1 LIVTSR
7 EDIADLLD
15 ATKECFIQKGL
26 MSAWERVV
34 AVVVQP
40 GIDFS
45 DMQVARY
52 RPQLAA
58 ELVAYHSSLPGIMTY
73 EVHAADYQ
81 SETAI
86 GKLVMDHFTIMKVGP
101 CLTNAYREAI
111 YALAQIEIDW
121 LKGKKGYRLSGI
133 RHILESVMKNNPEH
147 WQNYYSGEPLEVAF
161 LRQYSYRDRI
171 RYYWNYP
178 EVETAVKRL
187 LKNLH
192 RPIPFVL
199 IKQYFPDLYPAIESG
214 EISPTV
220 YSLIKGRIGQTL
232 APYFRACK
240 QSAA

>member
-1 LIVTSR
+1 
-7 EDIADLLD
+7 
-15 ATKECFIQKGL
+15 
-26 MSAWERVV
+26 
-34 AVVVQP
+34 
-40 GIDFS
+40 
-45 DMQVARY
+45 
-52 RPQLAA
+52 
-58 ELVAYHSSLPGIMTY
+58 
-73 EVHAADYQ
+73 
-81 SETAI
+81 
-86 GKLVMDHFTIMKVGP
+86 
-101 CLTNAYREAI
+101 
-111 YALAQIEIDW
+111 
-121 LKGKKGYRLSGI
+121 
-133 RHILESVMKNNPEH
+133 MKNNPEH